1 MDADEY
7 QRFTK
12 KTAIYPPETALS
24 YLALGLASEAGEV
37 CDKLKK
43 HIRDST
49 EKQLSDEQVLGLAK
63 ELGDSCTAYIKPDKY
78 ALIYNAKGSSGWMK
92 VIVNLNKAFLI
103 QNIKIMIPLLR
114 KTYL

>member
-63 ELGDSCTAYIKPDKY
+63 ELGDVLWYVARIAQELEMSLSEVILMNYEKLTNRMANSTI
-78 ALIYNAKGSSGWMK
+78 KGSGDH
-92 VIVNLNKAFLI
+92 
-103 QNIKIMIPLLR
+103 R
-114 KTYL
+114 